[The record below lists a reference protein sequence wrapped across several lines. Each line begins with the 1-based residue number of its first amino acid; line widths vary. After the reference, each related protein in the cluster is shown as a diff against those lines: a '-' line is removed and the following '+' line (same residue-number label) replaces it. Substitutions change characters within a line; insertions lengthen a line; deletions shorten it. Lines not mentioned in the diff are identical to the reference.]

1 MGYILLFLF
10 DGLENGLVAENWL
23 VWRWVCS
30 FVGINCDARR
40 IQPILTK
47 FQGNIEGMEV
57 SKACSGTFSFAK
69 FFEDSPW
76 LKVPSE
82 RQAIFIAPLYP
93 RGGLLGGSSD
103 GASKMSKLQVL
114 AAARKKKKA
123 EEQKSQGLS
132 EVEKPM
138 ASLRIKEE
146 VSTTKPATG
155 TASSISAG
163 KISSRGFPLRKRK
176 DSNEHEKA
184 PKGPQPKSDPRLS
197 QPELPQDIPTVDQAE
212 PSAFANTVFSS
223 PSQATRPR
231 QDNLFT
237 LTFASDATPTAA
249 NPFAGPS
256 PDDIVIAAQ
265 SKGSTNSARP
275 RS

>member
-1 MGYILLFLF
+1 MGV
-10 DGLENGLVAENWL
+10 D
-23 VWRWVCS
+23 
-30 FVGINCDARR
+30 CDARR
-40 IQPILTK
+40 PTILTK
-47 FQGNIEGMEV
+47 FQDNVDEMEIT
-57 SKACSGTFSFAK
+57 KPCSETFSFAK

-76 LKVPSE
+76 LKIPSE

-103 GASKMSKLQVL
+103 GAPKMSKLQAL

-132 EVEKPM
+132 EVDKPM

-146 VSTTKPATG
+146 VSTTTHSAES
-155 TASSISAG
+155 ASS
-163 KISSRGFPLRKRK
+163 KMSSRGFPLRKRK

-184 PKGPQPKSDPRLS
+184 PKGPQPKSEPLPS
-197 QPELPQDIPTVDQAE
+197 QPELLQDIPAVDQAE
-212 PSAFANTVFSS
+212 PSAFANTMFSS
-223 PSQATRPR
+223 SSQTTRPR

-237 LTFASDATPTAA
+237 LAFASDTTPTAA

>member
-1 MGYILLFLF
+1 
-10 DGLENGLVAENWL
+10 
-23 VWRWVCS
+23 
-30 FVGINCDARR
+30 
-40 IQPILTK
+40 
-47 FQGNIEGMEV
+47 
-57 SKACSGTFSFAK
+57 
-69 FFEDSPW
+69 
-76 LKVPSE
+76 
-82 RQAIFIAPLYP
+82 
-93 RGGLLGGSSD
+93 
-103 GASKMSKLQVL
+103 MSKLQAL

-146 VSTTKPATG
+146 VSTTNPATES
-155 TASSISAG
+155 ASIPT

-184 PKGPQPKSDPRLS
+184 PKGPQPKSEPRPS
-197 QPELPQDIPTVDQAE
+197 QPELLQDIPAVDQAE
-212 PSAFANTVFSS
+212 PSAFANTMFSN
-223 PSQATRPR
+223 PSQATRLR